1 MPKKSDKKIKPLD
14 TISNEDN
21 EKEWLNANIKTSE
34 SDDMVKAMSIT
45 LELNEYEFPRLFEI
59 DHEQLPDAIK
69 KIILFGYESYY
80 PDPENTNNNMLP
92 LILNKLNDNNKIE
105 TLDTLINKLSGIS
118 NNSKKIG
125 IFGENYINELI
136 SKNFIGMS
144 YQNTGEIDHSGDGLL
159 TLNNGGEILV
169 EVKNYAT
176 VINDAEINKFTFD
189 MKHTKRKLG
198 LFISINSKINKTK
211 IIDLKTFTYENE
223 IYYQFFISNLNE
235 DLHRLEVGIL
245 LLQLLSE
252 YKNPKN
258 KEIIINEEIKEKI
271 SNLIDQVNENEKLRG
286 FFLESEKEIRNTL
299 NNFYQKLRDNHMDME
314 NKIKNIFNYL
324 QDNAVTN
331 LPDTST
337 LKENELLEKHKNT
350 KIYNIL
356 KKTFDYLTI
365 NNIKFTNLEKEIN
378 IPTIGKIKILKD
390 KIVLST
396 NSKLNITVNEY
407 NWDVFIKQF
416 P

>member
-1 MPKKSDKKIKPLD
+1 MPKKLDKKIKPID
-14 TISNEDN
+14 TISVEDN
-21 EKEWLNANIKTSE
+21 EKEWLNTNIKTSE

-69 KIILFGYESYY
+69 KIIMFGYESYY
-80 PDPENTNNNMLP
+80 PDPENNNNNMLP

-176 VINDAEINKFTFD
+176 VINDTEINKFTFD

-223 IYYQFFISNLNE
+223 TYYQFFISNLNE

-324 QDNAVTN
+324 QNNSVTN
-331 LPDTST
+331 LPDNNV

-365 NNIKFTNLEKEIN
+365 NNIKFINLEKEIN

-396 NSKLNITVNEY
+396 NSKLNITINEY

-416 P
+416 A